1 MFTFVSLME
10 KRKVTGVSNF
20 PQKKKKAPNMVVQG
34 VLYESC
40 RYHSVL
46 VRNLAKLNI
55 TMHFKHDSHIISHDI
70 HIHHRVPN
78 M

>member
-1 MFTFVSLME
+1 
-10 KRKVTGVSNF
+10 
-20 PQKKKKAPNMVVQG
+20 MVVQG